1 MTELCRKLW
10 TGIAVVVAAAPIAA
24 AYGASSKLPDW
35 SGVWARKEGLEHPDP
50 TRALPFLKPEA
61 AADFKKEID
70 ANSFRVPW
78 SSCDPPAFPAMMT
91 ETPLGFE
98 FLFTPGRVTM
108 LTADN
113 QVRRIYTDGRA
124 HAKDAEPSYFGDSI
138 GHWEGG
144 TLVVDTV
151 ALRDDNQIV
160 IGLDAG
166 AETMHVV
173 ERIHLVDAGTLQ
185 DDLTISGL
193 PMLKTDFVRSQQ
205 YKRQAA
211 KSVAESLCVASKNR
225 NTGTSLQLTP
235 PPAQKRQ
242 AQ

>member
-1 MTELCRKLW
+1 MTMRRMACM
-10 TGIAVVVAAAPIAA
+10 AAAFSLQLAA
-24 AYGASSKLPDW
+24 AAHAATAAKLPDW

-50 TRALPFLKPEA
+50 TKVLPFLKAED
-61 AADFKKEID
+61 AADFQKQID
-70 ANSFRVPW
+70 ARSFRVPW

-98 FLFTPGRVTM
+98 FLFTAGRVTL

-113 QVRRIYTDGRA
+113 QVRRIYTDGRG
-124 HAKDAEPSYFGDSI
+124 HTKDAEPSYFGDSI
-138 GHWEGG
+138 GHWEGQ

-166 AETMHVV
+166 ADTLHVV
-173 ERIHLVDAGTLQ
+173 ERIHLVDADTLQ

-193 PMLKTDFVRSQQ
+193 PMLKSDFVRSQQ

-211 KSVAESLCVASKNR
+211 RNVAENLCVASKNR

-235 PPAQKRQ
+235 PPPQKRTGK
-242 AQ
+242 